1 MSDLSKP
8 EDLTKI
14 TSELEMAKAHKE
26 MDALHK
32 KEEEA
37 KVLHDI
43 FMSREIQPEA
53 KERINNWVRRAAA
66 NGLREVEAITF
77 PASFTNDGGR
87 RINNNEPDWPDS
99 LEGFAK
105 KAYDFYERELQPHG
119 YKLQVR
125 VLNYPGG
132 MIGDIGM
139 YLCW

>member
-1 MSDLSKP
+1 MSDFLRP

-14 TSELEMAKAHKE
+14 TTDVEMTKARKE
-26 MDALHK
+26 MDSAHK

-37 KVLHDI
+37 KVLHDM
-43 FMSREIQPEA
+43 FMTREIQPQA
-53 KERINNWVRRAAA
+53 KDRINNAVRRAAS
-66 NGLREVEAITF
+66 NGLREVEIFTF

-87 RINNNEPDWPDS
+87 RINNNEPDWPAS
-99 LEGFAK
+99 LDGFAK
-105 KAYDFYERELQPHG
+105 KAYDYYEKELRPLG

-132 MIGDIGM
+132 MIGEIGV

>member
-1 MSDLSKP
+1 MSDLIRP
-8 EDLTKI
+8 EDLRKLAAD
-14 TSELEMAKAHKE
+14 LEMAKARKE

-37 KVLHDI
+37 KALREA
-43 FMSREIQPEA
+43 FMSRDIHPEHI
-53 KERINNWVRRAAA
+53 ERLNAVIRRAAA
-66 NGLREVEAITF
+66 NGLTEIEAFTF
-77 PASFTNDGGR
+77 PAGFTSDGGR

-105 KAYDFYERELQPHG
+105 KAYDYYEKELRPLG

-125 VLNYPGG
+125 VLTYPGG

-139 YLCW
+139 FLHW